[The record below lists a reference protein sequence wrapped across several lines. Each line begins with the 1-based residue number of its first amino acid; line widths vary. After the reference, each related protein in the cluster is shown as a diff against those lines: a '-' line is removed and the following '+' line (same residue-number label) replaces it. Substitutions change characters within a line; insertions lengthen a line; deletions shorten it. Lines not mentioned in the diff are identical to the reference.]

1 VLPADIPKNIEVDI
15 SHLVFGVEVRVK
27 DLPHSDKLKFLTD
40 ENQMIAHITTVKEEV
55 VAAPEV
61 VADASGRLRL
71 NPKSSRR
78 ASRKSRVKRPRA
90 MPRVRPSPRRPKS
103 LRRKRRNSFWQAS
116 EAAGR
121 CFSLRRAKAM
131 SEKLRAKSESCV
143 KLIVGLGNPGIEY
156 QFTPHNLG
164 FLTIDRIANGLGIE
178 VRNRQCRALTAR
190 ATIAGEPVVL
200 AKPETYMN
208 LSGLSVRE
216 LVAEHQVDV
225 TRDLIVIYDELDL
238 PLGTIRI
245 RQRGGSAGHNGMES
259 ILGALGTDEFLRIR
273 LGIAPD
279 RKVVDGVKYVLT
291 PFRKA
296 QEKVVDE
303 MLDTAAQAVEVILK
317 EGPAAAMNRFNRK
330 NEAEEG

>member
-1 VLPADIPKNIEVDI
+1 
-15 SHLVFGVEVRVK
+15 
-27 DLPHSDKLKFLTD
+27 
-40 ENQMIAHITTVKEEV
+40 
-55 VAAPEV
+55 
-61 VADASGRLRL
+61 
-71 NPKSSRR
+71 
-78 ASRKSRVKRPRA
+78 
-90 MPRVRPSPRRPKS
+90 
-103 LRRKRRNSFWQAS
+103 
-116 EAAGR
+116 
-121 CFSLRRAKAM
+121 
-131 SEKLRAKSESCV
+131 V

-164 FLTIDRIANGLGIE
+164 FLTIDRIVNGLGIE

-190 ATIAGEPVVL
+190 ATIAGEPAVL

-208 LSGLSVRE
+208 LSGLSVLE
-216 LVAEHQVDV
+216 LVAEHQIDV
-225 TRDLIVIYDELDL
+225 SRDLIVVYDELDL

-245 RQRGGSAGHNGMES
+245 RQRGSSAGHNGMES

-279 RKVVDGVKYVLT
+279 HKIADSVKYVLT

-303 MLDTAAQAVEVILK
+303 VLDTAVLAVEVILK

-330 NEAEEG
+330 SEPEE